1 MASSTLNVLPKLTF
15 IPVHRLA
22 ACSFIAFILAA
33 CSESSVVPPTA
44 PSLLSTERVGELGI
58 ACSANIQVQSID
70 GKAVPISF
78 SLATTEGGE
87 APVTTTC
94 DAESNAEFPIART
107 TVGCSASDNLG
118 QAASC
123 TFDVVVLSP
132 PKLSVSKILAFG
144 DSITSG
150 IVSIPILGVIRLGL
164 EPWNSYPT
172 KLQGKLR
179 QAYQYQAPSVINEGV
194 AGERAADAP
203 ARLRA
208 ALNRHQPDV
217 VILMEGTNDLGAA
230 DAEESAR
237 DQLALDG
244 IEEMLDDIKSANA
257 TAILATIAPVR
268 ESGPGIHTAL
278 VGPYNTQLRSIAA
291 SRGIQLVD
299 VHALLSDGACQP
311 MSCIGDDN
319 IHPTVQ
325 GYSVMAD
332 AFYERLV
339 TLYDVPITV
348 PTAVGFG
355 SEVLETSWSK

>member
-1 MASSTLNVLPKLTF
+1 MPKLTL
-15 IPVHRLA
+15 IPVRRLA
-22 ACSFIAFILAA
+22 ACSFITIILAA

-58 ACSANIQVQSID
+58 ACTANIQVQSID
-70 GKAVPISF
+70 GKAVPVSF

-107 TVGCSASDNLG
+107 TVDCSASDNLG

-123 TFDVVVLSP
+123 SFDVVVLSP
-132 PKLSVSKILAFG
+132 PKLAVSKILAFG

-150 IVSIPILGVIRLGL
+150 IVSIPILGVIQLGL

-244 IEEMLDDIKSANA
+244 IEEMLDDIK
-257 TAILATIAPVR
+257 
-268 ESGPGIHTAL
+268 
-278 VGPYNTQLRSIAA
+278 
-291 SRGIQLVD
+291 
-299 VHALLSDGACQP
+299 
-311 MSCIGDDN
+311 
-319 IHPTVQ
+319 
-325 GYSVMAD
+325 
-332 AFYERLV
+332 
-339 TLYDVPITV
+339 
-348 PTAVGFG
+348 
-355 SEVLETSWSK
+355 

>member
-1 MASSTLNVLPKLTF
+1 MPSSLN
-15 IPVHRLA
+15 
-22 ACSFIAFILAA
+22 
-33 CSESSVVPPTA
+33 
-44 PSLLSTERVGELGI
+44 TERVGELGI
-58 ACSANIQVQSID
+58 ACSADIQVQSVD
-70 GKAVPISF
+70 GKAVPVSF
-78 SLATTEGGE
+78 SLATTDGGE
-87 APVTTTC
+87 SPVTTTC
-94 DAESNAEFPIART
+94 NAESGAEFPIART
-107 TVGCSASDNLG
+107 SVSCSASDNLG

-150 IVSIPILGVIRLGL
+150 VVSIPVLGAIRLAL

-179 QAYQYQAPSVINEGV
+179 QAYQYQAPSVINEGE

-208 ALNRHQPDV
+208 ALARHQPDV

-230 DAEESAR
+230 DAVEAAR
-237 DQLALDG
+237 DELALDG
-244 IEEMLDDIKSANA
+244 IEEMLDDIKAA
-257 TAILATIAPVR
+257 GAVAILATIAPVR

-278 VGPYNTQLRSIAA
+278 VGPYNARLRSMAA
-291 SRGIQLVD
+291 SQGIQLVD
-299 VHALLSDGACQP
+299 VHQLLSGGACQP

-339 TLYDVPITV
+339 ALYDIPITV
-348 PTAVGFG
+348 PTAFEVTDGFI
-355 SEVLETSWSK
+355 ETSWSE

>member
-1 MASSTLNVLPKLTF
+1 MPKLTL
-15 IPVHRLA
+15 IPVRRLA
-22 ACSFIAFILAA
+22 ACSFITIILAA

-58 ACSANIQVQSID
+58 ACTANIQVQSID
-70 GKAVPISF
+70 GKAVPVSF

-107 TVGCSASDNLG
+107 TVDCSASDNLG

-123 TFDVVVLSP
+123 SFDVVVLSP

-150 IVSIPILGVIRLGL
+150 IVSIPILGVIQLGL

-257 TAILATIAPVR
+257 TPILATIAPVR

-319 IHPTVQ
+319 IHPTAQ
-325 GYSVMAD
+325 GYSIMAD

-348 PTAVGFG
+348 PTAVED
-355 SEVLETSWSK
+355 SAELIETSWSE

>member
-1 MASSTLNVLPKLTF
+1 MPKLTF
-15 IPVHRLA
+15 ILGRRLA
-22 ACSFIAFILAA
+22 VCFFIAFVLTS

-44 PSLLSTERVGELGI
+44 PSTLNTERVGELGI
-58 ACSANIQVQSID
+58 ACTADIQVQSVD
-70 GKAVPISF
+70 GKAVRISF
-78 SLATTEGGE
+78 SLATTQGGE
-87 APVTTTC
+87 APVTASC
-94 DAESNAEFPIART
+94 SAESGSEFPIART
-107 TVGCSASDNLG
+107 TVTCSASDNLG
-118 QAASC
+118 QTASC
-123 TFDVVVLSP
+123 AFDVVVLSP

-150 IVSIPILGVIRLGL
+150 LVSIPVLGVIRLGL

-179 QAYQYQAPSVINEGV
+179 QVYQYQAPTVINEGES
-194 AGERAADAP
+194 GELAAHAP
-203 ARLRA
+203 SRLRA

-230 DAEESAR
+230 DAVEAAR

-244 IEEMLDDIKSANA
+244 IEEMLDDIKSTGADV
-257 TAILATIAPVR
+257 ILATIAPVR

-299 VHALLSDGACQP
+299 IHALLNSGVCLP

-319 IHPTVQ
+319 IHPTAL
-325 GYSVMAD
+325 GYSAMANE
-332 AFYERLV
+332 FYERLV
-339 TLYDVPITV
+339 KLYDVPVTV
-348 PTAVGFG
+348 PTAVEAG
-355 SEVLETSWSK
+355 SELIETSWSK

>member
-1 MASSTLNVLPKLTF
+1 MLAS
-15 IPVHRLA
+15 
-22 ACSFIAFILAA
+22 

-44 PSLLSTERVGELGI
+44 PSPLNTERVGELGI
-58 ACSANIQVQSID
+58 ACTADIQVQSVD

-107 TVGCSASDNLG
+107 TVTCSASDNLG

-123 TFDVVVLSP
+123 AFDVVVLSP
-132 PKLSVSKILAFG
+132 PKLSVSKVLAFG

-150 IVSIPILGVIRLGL
+150 IVSIPVLGVIRLGL

-179 QAYQYQAPSVINEGV
+179 QAYQYQAPSVINEGT
-194 AGERAADAP
+194 AGELAAHAP
-203 ARLRA
+203 VRLRA
-208 ALNRHQPDV
+208 ALARHQPDV

-230 DAEESAR
+230 DAVEAAR
-237 DQLALDG
+237 DELALDG
-244 IEEMLDDIKSANA
+244 IEEMLDDIKSAGA
-257 TAILATIAPVR
+257 DVILATIAPVR
-268 ESGPGIHTAL
+268 ASGLGVHTAL
-278 VGPYNTQLRSIAA
+278 VGPYNTELRSIAA

-299 VHALLSDGACQP
+299 VHELLNSAACQP
-311 MSCIGDDN
+311 MSCVGDDN

-339 TLYDVPITV
+339 ALYDVPITV
-348 PTAVGFG
+348 PTAVGVG
-355 SEVLETSWSK
+355 SELLETSWSR

>member
-1 MASSTLNVLPKLTF
+1 MYKRQGPINSNIKVVRNDQFKLDD
-15 IPVHRLA
+15 IKQWD
-22 ACSFIAFILAA
+22 
-33 CSESSVVPPTA
+33 
-44 PSLLSTERVGELGI
+44 PSHIVISPGPGRPEDAGH
-58 ACSANIQVQSID
+58 SID
-70 GKAVPISF
+70 VIKKYGA
-78 SLATTEGGE
+78 
-87 APVTTTC
+87 
-94 DAESNAEFPIART
+94 
-107 TVGCSASDNLG
+107 
-118 QAASC
+118 
-123 TFDVVVLSP
+123 
-132 PKLSVSKILAFG
+132 
-144 DSITSG
+144 
-150 IVSIPILGVIRLGL
+150 SIPILGVIQRGL
-164 EPWNSYPT
+164 EPWNSYPSN
-172 KLQGKLR
+172 LQGKLR

-278 VGPYNTQLRSIAA
+278 VGPYKTQLRSIAA

-355 SEVLETSWSK
+355 SEVLETSWSR

>member
-1 MASSTLNVLPKLTF
+1 MPKLTF
-15 IPVHRLA
+15 ILGRRLA
-22 ACSFIAFILAA
+22 ACFFIAFVLTS

-44 PSLLSTERVGELGI
+44 PSTLNTERVGELGI
-58 ACSANIQVQSID
+58 ACTADIQVQSVD

-78 SLATTEGGE
+78 SLATTQGGE
-87 APVTTTC
+87 APVTASC
-94 DAESNAEFPIART
+94 SAESGSEFPIART
-107 TVGCSASDNLG
+107 TVTCSASDNLG
-118 QAASC
+118 QTASC
-123 TFDVVVLSP
+123 AFDVVVLSP

-150 IVSIPILGVIRLGL
+150 LVSIPVLGVIRLGL

-179 QAYQYQAPSVINEGV
+179 QVYQYQAPAVINEGES
-194 AGERAADAP
+194 GELAAHAP
-203 ARLRA
+203 PRLRA

-230 DAEESAR
+230 DAVEAAR

-244 IEEMLDDIKSANA
+244 IEEMLDDIKSTGA

-268 ESGPGIHTAL
+268 ESGPGIHTSL

-299 VHALLSDGACQP
+299 IYTLLNSGVCLP

-319 IHPTVQ
+319 IHPTAL
-325 GYSVMAD
+325 GYSAMAD
-332 AFYERLV
+332 EFYERLV
-339 TLYDVPITV
+339 ELYDVPVTV
-348 PTAVGFG
+348 PTAVEAG
-355 SEVLETSWSK
+355 SELIETSWSK

>member
-1 MASSTLNVLPKLTF
+1 MPKLTL
-15 IPVHRLA
+15 IPVRRLA
-22 ACSFIAFILAA
+22 ACSFITIIFAA

-58 ACSANIQVQSID
+58 ACTANIQVQSID
-70 GKAVPISF
+70 GKAVPVSF

-107 TVGCSASDNLG
+107 TVDCSASDNLG

-123 TFDVVVLSP
+123 SFDVVVLSP

-150 IVSIPILGVIRLGL
+150 IVSIPILGVIQLGL

-244 IEEMLDDIKSANA
+244 IEEMLDEPIEVEREFAEDVLSGGVAGMSATDTRTYLEFVA
-257 TAILATIAPVR
+257 DQRLA
-268 ESGPGIHTAL
+268 
-278 VGPYNTQLRSIAA
+278 QLGLPKRYGSKNPFDFMELQDVQELTNFFERTVAA
-291 SRGIQLVD
+291 YQHGVEGD
-299 VHALLSDGACQP
+299 V
-311 MSCIGDDN
+311 
-319 IHPTVQ
+319 
-325 GYSVMAD
+325 
-332 AFYERLV
+332 AFDE
-339 TLYDVPITV
+339 D
-348 PTAVGFG
+348 F
-355 SEVLETSWSK
+355 